1 MRTPV
6 LHAKIMFLHVHN
18 LFLKIESTERI
29 WTYFIPT
36 YLMYKP
42 GEYSGGTPVLQAK
55 IMFLHVHNL
64 FLKIESTER
73 IWTYFIPT
81 YLMYKPGEYSGGIIT
96 KKG

>member
-42 GEYSGGTPVLQAK
+42 GEYSGG
-55 IMFLHVHNL
+55 
-64 FLKIESTER
+64 
-73 IWTYFIPT
+73 
-81 YLMYKPGEYSGGIIT
+81 IIT